1 MKAALL
7 YLTLCGLTWA
17 QSELQPH
24 YRKVKQKCQGD
35 HQIMLK
41 GRHSRHGF
49 YIFNYVYSSAVTNNQ
64 TQIQK
69 EEEEN
74 RNNISFITHGS
85 DRKNVPRKATDNF
98 TDTRQEAREEQKHF
112 DATGNGRKS
121 EGSRTT
127 GSSQNLYRH
136 YGNTTNQDLHQHHL
150 EVIVNKEGNE
160 IATGDNTIEID
171 GSGDLGF
178 PVQVDTHHGVIIG
191 NEYHDRVKD
200 HQDTRGTD
208 KLRGKDK
215 DGKFGLSSNTKSS
228 KDHYLKIEMKEND
241 ASAVWE
247 NNPFH
252 DIPKKIKDPPS
263 KDYSKVHLK
272 VIADATNREPGKEEG
287 GHVHLLDRSKRDNST
302 TKLHTSLEVKA
313 NISRERLGEIE
324 LMRSRGN
331 YTNIV
336 DTSEIKV
343 ANENGAGNATV
354 HTKGKD
360 GYTVTVKK
368 LNGQKDGYGVTKPR
382 TKGDV
387 KDGVTSGSHVEIGGV
402 TNLQKKDG
410 TRDDAT
416 NGRSKSH
423 LDAAGVTNLWKKDG
437 TREDVTNERSKSHLE
452 AAGVTNLQKKDE
464 TRKDATNGRSKSH
477 LEAAGVTKLQKKD
490 GEIGTKER
498 LISHVGDLGDTK
510 AEKTNQSKVILSRK
524 LNGHVDG
531 SGITKSLSKGELTL
545 LSGKQISDSDT
556 TQPGRKSPSEVGII
570 HKRPSIGEGGSYEK
584 TNKNAHESTLGGPKM
599 IKSGKTG
606 FGVTFQKVNK
616 DTAERAISYNKVTGD
631 SADLKRSDIDSSSKK
646 EELSG
651 QKAIQFKSALSESR
665 GSHGS
670 IRDILNI
677 PKNEKLKSQEH
688 SLATV
693 KSNKKV
699 VKPSKKASRVNIGT
713 YGSSAGKHYHGYSGV
728 LRRKSSQHGKK
739 RQSVRRNDSSQSS
752 ESEENSRQSYEDYQ
766 NDRPDSYQS
775 SESTEEDRSDES
787 HESDDHS
794 QRTNSQEDSQER
806 KSAA

>member
-1 MKAALL
+1 MENME
-7 YLTLCGLTWA
+7 
-17 QSELQPH
+17 ELQPH
-24 YRKVKQKCQGD
+24 YRKGKQKCRGD

-41 GRHSRHGF
+41 GRHSKHGF

-74 RNNISFITHGS
+74 RNNISIITHGS
-85 DRKNVPRKATDNF
+85 DRKTVPRKATDNF
-98 TDTRQEAREEQKHF
+98 TDTTQEAREEQKHF
-112 DATGNGRKS
+112 DATGNGRKT
-121 EGSRTT
+121 EGRRTA

-136 YGNTTNQDLHQHHL
+136 DGNTTNQDLHQHHL
-150 EVIVNKEGNE
+150 EVIVNKEGNG

-171 GSGDLGF
+171 GSGDIGF
-178 PVQVDTHHGVIIG
+178 PGQVDTHHGIIIG

-215 DGKFGLSSNTKSS
+215 DGKSGLSSNTKSS
-228 KDHYLKIEMKEND
+228 KDPYIKIEMKEND

-272 VIADATNREPGKEEG
+272 VITDATNREPGKEEG
-287 GHVHLLDRSKRDNST
+287 GHVHLLDKSKRDNST
-302 TKLHTSLEVKA
+302 TKLYTGLKVKA
-313 NISRERLGEIE
+313 NMSQERLGEIE
-324 LMRSRGN
+324 LMRTRGN

-343 ANENGAGNATV
+343 DNENGIGNATV

-360 GYTVTVKK
+360 GYTVAVRK

-382 TKGDV
+382 KKGDV
-387 KDGVTSGSHVEIGGV
+387 EDGVTSGHHVEIV
-402 TNLQKKDG
+402 
-410 TRDDAT
+410 
-416 NGRSKSH
+416 
-423 LDAAGVTNLWKKDG
+423 
-437 TREDVTNERSKSHLE
+437 
-452 AAGVTNLQKKDE
+452 GVTNLQKKDE
-464 TRKDATNGRSKSH
+464 TRKDVTDGRSNSH
-477 LEAAGVTKLQKKD
+477 LDAAGITKLQKKD
-490 GEIGTKER
+490 GGEIGTKER

-510 AEKTNQSKVILSRK
+510 AEKTKQSKVILSRK
-524 LNGHVDG
+524 LNGHVDE
-531 SGITKSLSKGELTL
+531 SGITKSHSKDELTL
-545 LSGKQISDSDT
+545 LSGKQISDYST
-556 TQPGRKSPSEVGII
+556 TQHGGKSPSEVGII

-584 TNKNAHESTLGGPKM
+584 TNKNAHESTLGDPKM
-599 IKSGKTG
+599 TESGKTG

-616 DTAERAISYNKVTGD
+616 DTPERAISYKKATGD
-631 SADLKRSDIDSSSKK
+631 SADLKRSDIDSSNKE

-651 QKAIQFKSALSESR
+651 QKSIQFKSALSESR

-677 PKNEKLKSQEH
+677 PKNEKLKSQGP

-699 VKPSKKASRVNIGT
+699 MKPSKKASRVNT
-713 YGSSAGKHYHGYSGV
+713 ETHGSSAAKHYHGYSGV
-728 LRRKSSQHGKK
+728 LRRKSSQHGK
-739 RQSVRRNDSSQSS
+739 RRPSVRRNDSSQSS

-766 NDRPDSYQS
+766 NDRPDSHES
-775 SESTEEDRSDES
+775 PESTEEDRSDES
-787 HESDDHS
+787 HDHS
-794 QRTNSQEDSQER
+794 QRTDSQEDSQEQ
-806 KSAA
+806 KSTA

>member
-24 YRKVKQKCQGD
+24 YRKAKQKCRGD

-41 GRHSRHGF
+41 GRHSKHGF

-74 RNNISFITHGS
+74 RNNISIITHGS

-98 TDTRQEAREEQKHF
+98 TDTTQEAREEQKHL
-112 DATGNGRKS
+112 DATGNGSKT
-121 EGSRTT
+121 EGRRTT

-171 GSGDLGF
+171 GSGDIGF
-178 PVQVDTHHGVIIG
+178 PGQVDTQHGVIIG

-215 DGKFGLSSNTKSS
+215 DGKSGLSSNTKSS
-228 KDHYLKIEMKEND
+228 KDPHIKIEMKEND

-252 DIPKKIKDPPS
+252 DIPKKIKDPSS

-272 VIADATNREPGKEEG
+272 VITDATNREPGKEEG
-287 GHVHLLDRSKRDNST
+287 GHVHLLDKSRRDNST
-302 TKLHTSLEVKA
+302 TKLYTSLEVKA
-313 NISRERLGEIE
+313 NISRERVGEIE
-324 LMRSRGN
+324 PMRTRGS

-343 ANENGAGNATV
+343 AKENGTGNATV

-360 GYTVTVKK
+360 GYTVTVRK

-382 TKGDV
+382 KKGDV
-387 KDGVTSGSHVEIGGV
+387 KDGVTSGNHVEIVGV
-402 TNLQKKDG
+402 TNLQKKDE
-410 TRDDAT
+410 TR
-416 NGRSKSH
+416 K
-423 LDAAGVTNLWKKDG
+423 
-437 TREDVTNERSKSHLE
+437 DVTNGRSKSHLE
-452 AAGVTNLQKKDE
+452 AAGVTNLQEKDE
-464 TRKDATNGRSKSH
+464 TRKDVTNGRSNSH
-477 LEAAGVTKLQKKD
+477 LEAAGVTNLRKKDGTREDVSNEKSNSHLDAAGITKLQKKVG

-498 LISHVGDLGDTK
+498 LISHVGELGDTK
-510 AEKTNQSKVILSRK
+510 TEKTKQSKVILSRK
-524 LNGHVDG
+524 LNGHMDG
-531 SGITKSLSKGELTL
+531 SGTTKSHSKGELTL
-545 LSGKQISDSDT
+545 LSGKQISDSGA
-556 TQPGRKSPSEVGII
+556 TQHGRKSPGEVGII

-584 TNKNAHESTLGGPKM
+584 TNKNANESTLGDPKM
-599 IKSGKTG
+599 TESGKTG

-616 DTAERAISYNKVTGD
+616 DTPERAISYKKATGD
-631 SADLKRSDIDSSSKK
+631 SADLKTSDIDSSNKQ

-651 QKAIQFKSALSESR
+651 QKSIQFKSALAESR
-665 GSHGS
+665 GSHGG

-677 PKNEKLKSQEH
+677 PKNEKLKSQGP

-693 KSNKKV
+693 KSNRKV
-699 VKPSKKASRVNIGT
+699 MKPSKKASRVNTGT
-713 YGSSAGKHYHGYSGV
+713 HGSSAAKHYHGYLGV
-728 LRRKSSQHGKK
+728 LRRKSSQRGKK
-739 RQSVRRNDSSQSS
+739 RPSVHRNDSSQSS

-766 NDRPDSYQS
+766 NDRPDSHQS
-775 SESTEEDRSDES
+775 PESTEEARSDES
-787 HESDDHS
+787 HDHS
-794 QRTNSQEDSQER
+794 QGTNSQEDSQER
-806 KSAA
+806 KSTD